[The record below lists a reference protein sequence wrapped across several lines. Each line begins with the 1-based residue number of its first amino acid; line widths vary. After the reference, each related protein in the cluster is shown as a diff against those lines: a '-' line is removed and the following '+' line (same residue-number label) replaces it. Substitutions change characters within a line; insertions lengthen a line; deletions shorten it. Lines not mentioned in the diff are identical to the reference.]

1 MSKKNHNKS
10 FDKFNNITENNE
22 ETREVVE
29 IQEEAPELPEVQED
43 ALEVSEEVP
52 ELPEVNEDE
61 APKIETFDENN
72 FLGWKKVEIE
82 TLRDK
87 DGNCICVGS
96 REFINRFI
104 SVVPALTIPNRIFQN
119 LRSEAIRIS
128 EQIKNIG
135 NVNFEFAINQT
146 TFEFKLLKFSLNST
160 DTLIEQATN
169 FPMEKILE
177 RVLVGEMLDQ
187 IEEDGA
193 LAYIEP
199 SFKEILLNIDGEYT
213 VKADNLEK
221 CIIEVNC
228 KSKGLGDYFIEEDL
242 MDQEKEYFEKELS
255 KNNEDV
261 LLIAAEAIRKE
272 MSVERVC
279 ELTKIDKYFIGSI
292 YKIIK
297 VERELALNYLNYKL
311 IQKAQSTGF
320 TTKAIAFL
328 AAKDEKDIERII
340 SKNNI

>member
-10 FDKFNNITENNE
+10 FEKFNNIAPEPQETHEEVEIEVVPEAENE
-22 ETREVVE
+22 ETP
-29 IQEEAPELPEVQED
+29 I
-43 ALEVSEEVP
+43 
-52 ELPEVNEDE
+52 
-61 APKIETFDENN
+61 IETFEEND
-72 FLGWKKVEIE
+72 FLGWKKIEIE
-82 TLRDK
+82 ILRDK
-87 DGNCICVGS
+87 DGNCICIGS

-119 LRSEAIRIS
+119 LRSEAIKIS
-128 EQIKNIG
+128 EQIKNVG
-135 NVNFEFAINQT
+135 NANFEFALNQT
-146 TFEFKLLKFSLNST
+146 SFEFKLLKFSLNSS
-160 DTLIEQATN
+160 DTLIQQATN

-177 RVLVGEMLDQ
+177 RVLVGETLDK
-187 IEEDGA
+187 IEEDGV
-193 LAYIEP
+193 LAYQEP

-213 VKADNLEK
+213 VKANNLEK

-261 LLIAAEAIRKE
+261 LIVAAEAIRKE

-297 VERELALNYLNYKL
+297 IERELALNYLNYKL
-311 IQKAQSTGF
+311 IQKAQNTGF
-320 TTKAIAFL
+320 TIKAIAFL